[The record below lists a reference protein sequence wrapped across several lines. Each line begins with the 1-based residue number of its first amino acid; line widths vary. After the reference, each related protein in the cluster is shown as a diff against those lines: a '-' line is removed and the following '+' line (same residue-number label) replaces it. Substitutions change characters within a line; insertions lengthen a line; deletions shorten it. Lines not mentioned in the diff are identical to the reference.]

1 MEKQRKVLILAHD
14 FPPYVSIGGLRPYSW
29 MKYFSEF
36 DIHPIVVTR
45 NWNDFHANENSFLEA
60 SVNQTVEQQHEPNYT
75 LIKAPFQPSFAQRL
89 LLKKGAAKWRFLRR
103 IYTLVLEIMQFFLP
117 VGSKRSIYLAA
128 NDYLKSNKV
137 DLIIATGEPFVLFH
151 YAKKLSERHT
161 IPWIADYRDLWS
173 QDISI
178 QNTPLLPKLYRV
190 IEKKIVKHA
199 VAITTVSDFLVEQLK
214 EVNGQHNYFIC
225 ANGYDEI
232 EFNENQTVTTQ
243 HLAIGFN
250 GTIFPWY
257 PIASLLKTLDDLWNK
272 HQIAF
277 ELNLIGIPQQSIIKE
292 LIASDFPSILHFVTF
307 TPPLDN
313 KTFQVEMSKN
323 HLLVLFNSFALMG
336 TKIYDYLAMN
346 RKILLLYS
354 DDEEGNQLKHK
365 YYPLSD
371 SEVHSNSLQADLLA
385 KTTAGISVKN
395 AAELLQLLIDLNN
408 ELTTTGTIKHE
419 TTDIAAYSRKYQA
432 ERFAQF
438 IKSQF
443 Q

>member
-14 FPPYVSIGGLRPYSW
+14 FPPYVSVGGLRPYSW

-45 NWNDFHANENSFLEA
+45 NWNNVLANENSFIEA
-60 SVNQTVEQQHEPNYT
+60 SVNQTIEQQNETNYT

-89 LLKKGAAKWRFLRR
+89 LLKKGATKWRFIRR
-103 IYTLVLEIMQFFLP
+103 FYTLVLEIMQFFLP

-128 NDYLKSNKV
+128 NDFLKSNKV

-151 YAKKLSERHT
+151 YAKKLSETHT
-161 IPWIADYRDLWS
+161 IPWIADFRDFWS

-178 QNTPLLPKLYRV
+178 QNIPLLPKLYRV
-190 IEKKIVKHA
+190 IEKKTVKHA
-199 VAITTVSDFLVEQLK
+199 FAITTVSDYLVTKLK
-214 EVNGQHNYFIC
+214 GIHGQHNYFIC
-225 ANGYDEI
+225 ANGFDEMTDKAI
-232 EFNENQTVTTQ
+232 VSLSKKQ
-243 HLAIGFN
+243 LSIGFN
-250 GTIFPWY
+250 GSIFPWY
-257 PIASLLKTLDDLWNK
+257 PVASLLKTLDDLWNK
-272 HQIAF
+272 HHIAF
-277 ELNLIGIPQQSIIKE
+277 KLNLIGISQQVEITE
-292 LIASDFPSILHFVTF
+292 LIAADFPSIAQFVTF

-323 HLLVLFNSFALMG
+323 HLLVLFNSFTLMG

-354 DDEEGNQLKHK
+354 DDEEANQLKSK
-365 YYPLSD
+365 YYSLSD

-385 KTTAGISVKN
+385 KTTAGVSVKN
-395 AAELLQLLIDLNN
+395 ATELLQLLIDLNN
-408 ELTTTGTIKHE
+408 ELVTTGTIKHE
-419 TTDIAAYSRKYQA
+419 TIYIADYSRKYQT
-432 ERFAQF
+432 ERLAQF

>member
-1 MEKQRKVLILAHD
+1 MEKQCKVLILAHD
-14 FPPYVSIGGLRPYSW
+14 FPPYVSVGGLRPYSW

-45 NWNDFHANENSFLEA
+45 NWNNVQANENSFIEA
-60 SVNQTVEQQHEPNYT
+60 SVIQTIEQLNETNFT
-75 LIKAPFQPSFAQRL
+75 LIKAPFQPTFAQRL
-89 LLKKGAAKWRFLRR
+89 LLKKGATKWQFFRR
-103 IYTLVLEIMQFFLP
+103 LYTLTLEIMQFFLP

-128 NDYLKSNKV
+128 NDFFKSNKV

-151 YAKKLSERHT
+151 YAKKLSKTHDT
-161 IPWIADYRDLWS
+161 PWIADFRDLWS

-178 QNTPLLPKLYRV
+178 QNMSFLPKLYRV
-190 IEKKIVKHA
+190 IEKKTIKHA
-199 VAITTVSDFLVEQLK
+199 AAITTVSDFLVSKLK
-214 EVNGQHNYFIC
+214 KNHGQHNYFIC
-225 ANGYDEI
+225 ANGFDEMTDKAI
-232 EFNENQTVTTQ
+232 VSLSKKQ
-243 HLAIGFN
+243 LSIGFN
-250 GTIFPWY
+250 GSIFPWY
-257 PIASLLKTLDDLWNK
+257 PVSSLLKTLDDLWNK
-272 HQIAF
+272 HHIAF
-277 ELNLIGIPQQSIIKE
+277 ELNLIGISQQAEITE
-292 LIASDFPSILHFVTF
+292 MIASDFPLIAQFVTF

-371 SEVHSNSLQADLLA
+371 SEEHSNTLQADLLA
-385 KTTAGISVKN
+385 TTSAGISVKN
-395 AAELLQLLIDLNN
+395 AAELHQLLFDLNT
-408 ELTTTGTIKHE
+408 ELVTTGTIKHE